1 MDYVRIDKYLRA
13 VLIVFM
19 ILVSCLTCYADPEV
33 GKDTEDILSFRTQV
47 SVDGDNIY
55 RYSEIITVETP

>member
-19 ILVSCLTCYADPEV
+19 ILVSGMTCYADTEV

-55 RYSEIITVETP
+55 RYSEIITV